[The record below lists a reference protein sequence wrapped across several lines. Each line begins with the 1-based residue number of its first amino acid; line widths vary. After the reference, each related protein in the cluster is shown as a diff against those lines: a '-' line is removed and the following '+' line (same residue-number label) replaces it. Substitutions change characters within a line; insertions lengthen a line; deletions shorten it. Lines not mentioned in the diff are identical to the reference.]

1 MKKKLCAFLIIASI
15 IMLIQGCV
23 TAGKKFD
30 PKLLDSLTPGKSTAH
45 DAVALFG
52 EPASTSNYP
61 DGSRLLQWMYSQGTP
76 FGGKGAHVA
85 ILFDSN
91 DIMIRVTHKFG
102 IGVR

>member
-1 MKKKLCAFLIIASI
+1 
-15 IMLIQGCV
+15 MLIQGCV

-30 PKLLDSLTPGKSTAH
+30 PKLLDSLTPGKSTVH
-45 DAVALFG
+45 DAIALFG

-61 DGSRLLQWMYSQGTP
+61 NGSRLLQWIYSQGTP
-76 FGGKGAHVA
+76 FGARSAHVA